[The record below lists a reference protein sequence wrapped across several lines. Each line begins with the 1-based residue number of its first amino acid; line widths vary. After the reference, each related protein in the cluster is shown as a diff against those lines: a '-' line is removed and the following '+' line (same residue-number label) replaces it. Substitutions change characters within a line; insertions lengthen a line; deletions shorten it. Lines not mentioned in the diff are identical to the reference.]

1 MASEGQPAVDA
12 RVAVVLLSGG
22 LDSYT
27 TAAIARQ
34 QGFGLHALTVRY
46 GQRHAVEVEAAR
58 AVGRALHVAR
68 HVEIECMRFQ
78 EVASSYAE
86 AHETRLIDGV
96 CQPQASSA
104 YLAILDSLREV
115 ARHSRQIAHR
125 VAATRLAATPPS

>member
-1 MASEGQPAVDA
+1 LSAATRAEVGDLGWLRLAGFRLTFAGLFDA
-12 RVAVVLLSGG
+12 PVGG
-22 LDSYT
+22 
-27 TAAIARQ
+27 
-34 QGFGLHALTVRY
+34 GPLHA
-46 GQRHAVEVEAAR
+46 
-58 AVGRALHVAR
+58 AR

-125 VAATRLAATPPS
+125 VAATRLAATGQS